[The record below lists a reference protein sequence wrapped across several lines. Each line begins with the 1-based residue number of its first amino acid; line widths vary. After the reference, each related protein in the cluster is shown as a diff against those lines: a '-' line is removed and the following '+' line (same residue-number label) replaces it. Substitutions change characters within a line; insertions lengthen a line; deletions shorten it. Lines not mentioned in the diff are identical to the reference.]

1 MTRFWVINQTARNK
15 TKQNKT
21 IELYLCWYTQV
32 LLSEHELSEFHIT
45 SGAWVKKGANQ
56 HCVECVCRFRFIW
69 TIFYV
74 QIELIGTRMKYSNN
88 CSLIFNV
95 TIEYCA
101 IFRKKVYTYIQT
113 LWTSSQ
119 WWRHFTF
126 LSNFIIRWLWTPK
139 IIAQVSFSN
148 ALSWLPYMIS

>member
-1 MTRFWVINQTARNK
+1 MTRFWVINQTARTK
-15 TKQNKT
+15 TKQSNCICVGIFKRAPW
-21 IELYLCWYTQV
+21 IEWID
-32 LLSEHELSEFHIT
+32 IT
-45 SGAWVKKGANQ
+45 CGAWVKKGANQ